1 MLDKLIHVSCIKNLM
16 QVHYKFLVQ
25 ENFTTDM
32 SENKHECNKQ

>member
-1 MLDKLIHVSCIKNLM
+1 M